1 MTKPQGPE
9 VRANFPS
16 TEVRATRAA
25 EGKGVGTL
33 SGYAAVYDVRTS
45 EKIWGEFWEVIRRG
59 AFATALAGSE
69 DVRMIHSH
77 DTAVVLGR
85 TSARTLRLSD
95 DAKGLKF
102 EVDLPD
108 TQAGRDLLTS
118 VERGDITQMSFGF
131 RTLKQRWTEEAAADG
146 SKMEAVRELLEV
158 KLLEISPVAFPA
170 YAETQIGT
178 RDQVLAECR
187 SWRESRPVP
196 NSMRRARLR
205 LAKLAD
211 RISA

>member
-1 MTKPQGPE
+1 MSKPQGPE
-9 VRANFPS
+9 VRSQFPT
-16 TEVRATRAA
+16 TELRAVRAAD
-25 EGKGVGTL
+25 GKGGTL
-33 SGYAAVYDVRTS
+33 AGYAAVYDTRTT

-59 AFATALAGSE
+59 AFATALAGKE

-108 TQAGRDLLTS
+108 TTAGRDLLVS

-131 RTLKQRWTEEAAADG
+131 RTLKQRWTEEMSPDG
-146 SKMEAVRELLEV
+146 SQMEAVRELLEV

-170 YAETQIGT
+170 YAETEIGM
-178 RDQVLAECR
+178 RDAVLAECR
-187 SWRESRPVP
+187 SWRDSNKPGSKNV
-196 NSMRRARLR
+196 NARARLR
-205 LAKLAD
+205 LG
-211 RISA
+211 S